1 MSLVT
6 KLDQSSTDVS
16 LLKLGYF
23 KIMPTTADGSISRC
37 TVGSGVTGLK
47 VEFVGSGYLCD
58 SEGNE
63 IQPYASSAYSF
74 DVYFK
79 STGGFVQV
87 SNKYS
92 LLSLIVSGTRNTKL
106 DIDELDCS
114 SGITSLQANY
124 GGTYGDIKSLNG
136 IADGAT
142 VLIYGAGATGDL
154 SSIATK
160 KLSKVHFRYI
170 SGITGD
176 LADVPADVAALT
188 QELELLGCSKLT
200 VTAAQLGKYV
210 NATAITMTTNGVV
223 YSDVADAL
231 YANGKVSGSVS
242 IRDSNTTKTC
252 TFTSSGWTAA

>member
-23 KIMPTTADGSISRC
+23 RIMPTNADGSLSRC
-37 TVGSGVTGLK
+37 TIGSGVTGLK

-63 IQPYASSAYSF
+63 IQPYESSGYSF

-92 LLSLIVSGTRNTKL
+92 LLYVIVSGTRNSKL
-106 DIDELDCS
+106 DIDDFDCS
-114 SGITSLQANY
+114 RGITSLQANY
-124 GGTYGDIKSLNG
+124 GGTYGDVKSLNG
-136 IADGAT
+136 IADGAF
-142 VLIYGAGATGDL
+142 VLIYGAGVTGDL
-154 SSIATK
+154 SSIAAK
-160 KLSKVHFRYI
+160 KFSRLEFRYL
-170 SGITGD
+170 GITGD
-176 LADVPADVAALT
+176 LADVPADVAAALT
-188 QELELLGCSKLT
+188 QNLELLGCQNLT
-200 VTAAQLGKYV
+200 VTASQLGKYV

-231 YANGKVSGSVS
+231 YANGKVSGTVS
-242 IRDSNTTKTC
+242 IRDSAGTHVC
-252 TFTSSGWTAA
+252 TFTSSGWTTT